1 MHSSL
6 YKKGIA
12 GTLLPSH
19 TSHICGVDI
28 PYFLVG
34 DSVYPMLPWLMK
46 PFPQN
51 LLNAEKRKYNYRVSC
66 GRIVVKNTFGRLKG
80 GWRRLMKKN
89 DMLVENVPTI
99 IAAACVLHN
108 ICEVHNEMFDDSW
121 LINDDTLSQPEVG
134 NQHSCGRQRPKQ
146 TQDAL
151 VRYFSTHPL

>member
-121 LINDDTLSQPEVG
+121 LMNDDTLSQPEVG